1 MQKAGLGGV
10 IAMASKTLSVHD
22 DRPGFQP
29 RRTPPVDLRMSGE
42 TERSAMAPL
51 PRITSPNEDSRLR
64 HLQTDLLGSENYQVA
79 LIPPATP
86 VPRFRIGMSETTPP
100 ILLLPITWKGLIAR
114 LRAEEDHAL
123 SLPHS
128 VVVFG
133 TVRVDLFRSEV
144 RRSDIP
150 VVLTALEFKV
160 LRYFVTSPGRVIS
173 RDELLNQVW
182 GFENYPCTR
191 TVDNHVLRLRKK
203 LEPDPACPVHFQ
215 TVHSVGYKFVLEG
228 RRAVAEQ
235 RT

>member
-1 MQKAGLGGV
+1 MPKVGLGGA

-29 RRTPPVDLRMSGE
+29 LRTPVVDLRMSGDA
-42 TERSAMAPL
+42 ERSATALL
-51 PRITSPNEDSRLR
+51 PPIISPNEDYRLR
-64 HLQTDLLGSENYQVA
+64 YLQTDLLGSENYQVA
-79 LIPPATP
+79 LIPPATH
-86 VPRFRIGMSETTPP
+86 VPRFRIGASETTPP

-114 LRAEEDHAL
+114 LRADEDHAL
-123 SLPHS
+123 SLQHS

-150 VVLTALEFKV
+150 VDITALEFKV
-160 LRYFVTSPGRVIS
+160 LRFFVTSPGRVIS

-182 GFENYPCTR
+182 GYENYPCTR

-203 LEPDPACPVHFQ
+203 LEPDPASPIHFQ
-215 TVHSVGYKFVLEG
+215 TVHGVGYKFVLED

>member
-1 MQKAGLGGV
+1 MHEAGLGGV

-22 DRPGFQP
+22 RRGFQP
-29 RRTPPVDLRMSGE
+29 RQTPPVDLRMSGE
-42 TERSAMAPL
+42 TERFAMATL
-51 PRITSPNEDSRLR
+51 PRISSPNEDSLLR

-79 LIPPATP
+79 LIPPATHA
-86 VPRFRIGMSETTPP
+86 PRFRIGASETTPP

-123 SLPHS
+123 SLQHS

-133 TVRVDLFRSEV
+133 AVRVDLFRAEV
-144 RRSDIP
+144 RRSDRP
-150 VVLTALEFKV
+150 VDITALEFKV
-160 LRYFVTSPGRVIS
+160 LRFFVTNPGRVIS

-182 GFENYPCTR
+182 GYEKYPCTR

-203 LEPDPACPVHFQ
+203 LEADPASPIHFQ
-215 TVHSVGYKFVLEG
+215 TVHGVGYKFVLDDRG
-228 RRAVAEQ
+228 DVAEQ

>member
-1 MQKAGLGGV
+1 
-10 IAMASKTLSVHD
+10 MASKTLSIHD

-29 RRTPPVDLRMSGE
+29 RRTPAVDLRVTE
-42 TERSAMAPL
+42 EAERSAMALL
-51 PRITSPNEDSRLR
+51 PRITSPNEDYRLR

-79 LIPPATP
+79 LVPPATP
-86 VPRFRIGMSETTPP
+86 GSRSRIGASDTAPP

-114 LRAEEDHAL
+114 LRAEEDDAR
-123 SLPHS
+123 SRQHS
-128 VVVFG
+128 VVLFG

-144 RRSDIP
+144 RRLDIP

-215 TVHSVGYKFVLEG
+215 TVHGVGYKFILEDRRPVLSNEHG
-228 RRAVAEQ
+228 VAC
-235 RT
+235 

>member
-1 MQKAGLGGV
+1 MHKAGLGGV

-29 RRTPPVDLRMSGE
+29 RRTPAVDLRVSGE
-42 TERSAMAPL
+42 AERSAMAPL
-51 PRITSPNEDSRLR
+51 PRITSPNEDYRLR
-64 HLQTDLLGSENYQVA
+64 HLQTDLFGSENYQVA
-79 LIPPATP
+79 LVPPTP
-86 VPRFRIGMSETTPP
+86 APRFRIGASETAPP
-100 ILLLPITWKGLIAR
+100 ILLLPFTWKGLIAWV
-114 LRAEEDHAL
+114 RAEEDHAR
-123 SLPHS
+123 SLQHA

-160 LRYFVTSPGRVIS
+160 LRFFVTSPGRVIS

-182 GFENYPCTR
+182 GYENYPCTR

-203 LEPDPACPVHFQ
+203 LEPDPASPIHFQ
-215 TVHSVGYKFVLEG
+215 TVHGVGYKFVLED